1 MNPTT
6 PVVSKQG
13 QAAKE
18 RIASVRQNVDAG
30 LSTPEARRAA
40 RTPMPKVDVSGST
53 VISPDSLA
61 APSPLQ
67 ITPTPVDT
75 ATPGLQG
82 ALETAQGTTDTFL
95 QDLTAQKTA
104 TETTKNTSMQAYLD
118 SLMAPGE
125 VAQTA
130 AQYATEGGVDTIQ
143 KELDTVNNQILQ
155 EKNALRRKVE
165 RIQSSG
171 GGLSGGAESEIDN
184 LGRES
189 LAKQADLY
197 VIQMG
202 VQGRFDSAKTIADRA
217 VSAQLEADKQRQ
229 DVLSTLYQD
238 NKEQF
243 TKAEQREFETK
254 QADRTRA
261 IEEQAAN
268 KQATY
273 ELAIQAQIDGAPT
286 AVVQQM
292 MGAKSKE
299 EALAIGGQ
307 YLGALDRQAKQA
319 SINASRLSAEKSQLE
334 IDDIKN
340 KQAAIEA
347 AVANGQVIL
356 DEDQKETAYKL
367 GKDFESESKDF
378 KTRAEALNTVVA
390 AADNPTAAG
399 DLALIF
405 AYMKMLDPNSVVREQ
420 EFANAQNAAGI
431 PERVRA
437 QYNNALKGERLTENT
452 RTDFIDRATDIYNA
466 SLDQQIQLEDRYKD
480 KAVNLFGLPENAADL
495 VVQDIRSTGAVSDVV
510 FGIQLNN
517 ASNEQLLDLRSKGLI
532 P

>member
-1 MNPTT
+1 MNPST
-6 PVVSKQG
+6 PVVSKEG

-18 RIASVRQNVDAG
+18 RIASVRQNVNAG
-30 LSTPEARRAA
+30 MSTAEARRAPRNVA
-40 RTPMPKVDVSGST
+40 PKVDVSGST

-61 APSPLQ
+61 APTPMQ
-67 ITPTPVDT
+67 ITPAPVDT
-75 ATPGLQG
+75 ATAGMQG
-82 ALETAQGTTDTFL
+82 VLESAQGETDTFL
-95 QDLTAQKTA
+95 QDLTKATQTAEAGKT
-104 TETTKNTSMQAYLD
+104 SSLQQYLG

-125 VAQTA
+125 TALTAQ
-130 AQYATEGGVDTIQ
+130 QYSAEGGVDAIQ
-143 KELDTVNNQILQ
+143 KELDAVNSKILQ
-155 EKNALRRKVE
+155 EQNALRRKVE
-165 RIQSSG
+165 RIQSQG
-171 GGLSGGAESEIDN
+171 GGLAPGAESEINN
-184 LGRES
+184 LERES

-217 VSAQLEADKQRQ
+217 VAAQLEADKQRQ
-229 DVLSTLYQD
+229 DVLSIIYQD

-254 QADRTRA
+254 QADRTRK

-273 ELAIQAQIDGAPT
+273 ELAIQAQMDGAPT
-286 AVVQQM
+286 AVVEQM
-292 MGAKSKE
+292 MQAKSKE
-299 EALAIGGQ
+299 DALAIGGS
-307 YLGALDRQAKQA
+307 YLGALDREAKRA
-319 SINASRLSAEKSQLE
+319 SIEASRLSSQKTQME
-334 IDDIKN
+334 IQDIQDKQRAI
-340 KQAAIEA
+340 QAAVES
-347 AVANGQVIL
+347 GQVIL

-367 GKDFESESKDF
+367 GKDFEAESKEF

-390 AADNPTAAG
+390 ASENPTAAG

-431 PERVRA
+431 PERIRA
-437 QYNNALKGERLTENT
+437 QYNNALRGERLTENT
-452 RTDFIDRATDIYNA
+452 RTDFVDRATDIYNSA
-466 SLDQQIQLEDRYKD
+466 LEQQVQLEDRYRD
-480 KAVNLFGLPENAADL
+480 KAVNLFGLPENAAEL

-517 ASNEQLLDLRSKGLI
+517 ASDEQLLDLRNRGLI
-532 P
+532 Q